1 MSVASVSTHHLN
13 VRSAEDVHELFRLLG
28 YDVYSPYAYEG
39 EELEQLELD
48 EVDEE
53 VVERAY
59 VVAERD
65 NHTVWLYEVSDLRQT
80 RLRGLAWNALQRGVA
95 LLVVTKDYRELV
107 LVDPRFVGHAIK
119 SNVRVNKLKVIG
131 GDATR
136 HDVDTLNAIHAH
148 GRTGQEIYDAQA
160 EAFNVE
166 RITKR
171 FYNEYRQHFERAL
184 EVIRQYNKG
193 VREFHDDDK
202 LHAFTQRLMGRLMF
216 LYFLQRKGWLGGRA
230 RFLTEQ
236 YKQTAKLHA
245 DEYQGDN
252 ETFYYY
258 REVLEPL
265 FFETM
270 NTKRPGNI
278 TRWSGIHIPYL
289 NGGLFDDARDPKGPI
304 VLPDSLFDPF
314 HASGLLA
321 FFNRYNFTIADDTPL
336 EQDVAVDPEMLGK
349 VFENMLEERERG
361 QTGSFYTP
369 RTIVAYMC
377 QEALAGYLEESA
389 EVPREKTRAQ
399 FDPDTEELFT
409 PEEAQR
415 VDKALETLTVL
426 DPAVGSGSF
435 LIGMMQEIIRLRSAS
450 AEARGID
457 VTPAMVAGWKE
468 AIIRDTL
475 YGVDI
480 KPEAIEIAQLRLW
493 LALVVNQT
501 IEQAKPLPNLDYKLM
516 AGDSLIET
524 IDGEPVL
531 GEAAERMIQSGEVG
545 PDGAWELVNPQ
556 MNMFKG
562 NEPPTYQ
569 SRMLL
574 SDQEKRV
581 HEERIKLSE
590 LRDRYFDAEPETRRR
605 LRAEIQA
612 QERNIVFAS
621 LAEKAE
627 KLQEQIDELG
637 RKSGL
642 PGGLTRT
649 EKQKLNE
656 AIEKLD
662 RVTRVQEQLR
672 KPDAPLPFFLYR
684 LHFSEVF
691 AQKGGFD
698 IVVANPP
705 YVRMEL
711 IKEQKFEFRATYPTV
726 YSGRADLYVYF
737 LAQGYRLLRT
747 GGQLAYITSNKYLRA
762 KYGQGVRQF
771 LNVSMQ
777 LKEIIDFGDLPVFD
791 AAAYPC
797 ILLAEKLPADGGRVR
812 AVLVRDVE
820 ALEKLRH
827 TVATRAVHIKQ
838 ERLGKEAWKIVD
850 VDLHR
855 VLQQMQDNVETLS
868 TYTDERVFRG
878 IVTGLNDAFIIDG
891 EMYRELVAADSCNV
905 ELIKPLIIGRD
916 VKRWEIDAPERY
928 ILFTYH
934 GVDIDRYPTVKA
946 HLREYKADLEK
957 RATSSSHEWYELQQ
971 PQMGIY
977 PEFDKPK
984 IVYPE
989 FGERPQFAYD
999 MFGRY
1004 INNKLFV
1011 IPTGDLFLLGV
1022 LNSQAVHAFLR
1033 TTASQIRGGYIEFRW
1048 MTLSR
1053 VPIPIVSESLRNR
1066 IADIAQRCLE
1076 TKDVATREHLEEEL
1090 NALVYQAYG
1099 LDQSD
1104 IQVIE
1109 QYLDA
1114 DL

>member
-1 MSVASVSTHHLN
+1 MSVASIGRQHLN
-13 VRSAEDVHELFRLLG
+13 VRSAEGVHEIFRLLG
-28 YDVYSPYAYEG
+28 YDVFEPYPYEG
-39 EELEQLELD
+39 EELEVLELD
-48 EVDEE
+48 QVDED

-59 VVAERD
+59 VIAERD
-65 NHTVWLYEVSDLRQT
+65 NYTVWLYEVSDLRQT
-80 RLRGLAWNALQRGVA
+80 RLRGLAWNALQRGTG

-119 SNVRVNKLKVIG
+119 SNVRVNKLKVVVS
-131 GDATR
+131 DPTR

-171 FYNEYRQHFERAL
+171 FYNEYREHFEHAL
-184 EVIRQYNKG
+184 EVIREYNKG

-216 LYFLQRKGWLGGRA
+216 LYFLQRKGWLGGQA

-236 YKQTAKLHA
+236 YQRMAKLHA
-245 DEYQGDN
+245 DEYTGDD

-270 NTKRPGNI
+270 NTRRPDNI
-278 TRWSGIHIPYL
+278 TRWSGVRIPYL
-289 NGGLFDDARDPKGPI
+289 NGGLFDESRDPKGPI

-314 HASGLLA
+314 HADGLLA

-369 RTIVAYMC
+369 RTVVAYMC

-389 EVPREKTRAQ
+389 DVPREKTRAQ
-399 FDPDTEELFT
+399 FDPDAEELFT
-409 PEEAQR
+409 PEEAER
-415 VDKALETLTVL
+415 VDRALGTLTVL

-435 LIGMMQEIIRLRSAS
+435 LVGMMQEVIRLRRAC
-450 AEARGID
+450 AEARGED
-457 VTPAMVAGWKE
+457 VTRAMVAEWKE

-493 LALVVNQT
+493 LALVVDQT

-531 GEAAERMIQSGEVG
+531 SEAAEKMIRSGEVG
-545 PDGAWELVNPQ
+545 PDGAWDLVNPQ
-556 MNMFKG
+556 MDMLKA
-562 NEPPTYQ
+562 NEAPTYQ

-581 HEERIKLSE
+581 HEERVKLSE
-590 LRDRYFDAEPETRRR
+590 LRDRYFDAEPGERKR

-627 KLQEQIDELG
+627 KLQAQIDELG
-637 RKSGL
+637 KKSGL

-649 EKQKLNE
+649 EKRKLND

-698 IVVANPP
+698 VVIANPP
-705 YVRMEL
+705 YVRGDLLGEEKVEL
-711 IKEQKFEFRATYPTV
+711 ATTYSEV
-726 YSGRADLYVYF
+726 YSGAADLYVYF
-737 LAQGYRLLRT
+737 IVRGYRLLRRD
-747 GGQLAYITSNKYLRA
+747 GLLVYITSNKYLRA
-762 KYGQGVRQF
+762 KYGRKLREF
-771 LNVSMQ
+771 VSDG
-777 LKEIIDFGDLPVFD
+777 LRLHAIIDFGDLPVFD

-797 ILLAEKLPADGGRVR
+797 IIIGSKADPDGNTLRALALKDASRLSSLLSAIGANA
-812 AVLVRDVE
+812 AVLPQRRFSARSWQITNAETYKV
-820 ALEKLRH
+820 LSQLQS
-827 TVATRAVHIKQ
+827 Q
-838 ERLGKEAWKIVD
+838 EWTLDKYVD
-850 VDLHR
+850 G
-855 VLQQMQDNVETLS
+855 EF
-868 TYTDERVFRG
+868 YRG
-878 IVTGLNDAFIIDG
+878 PETGLNDAFIID
-891 EMYRELVAADSCNV
+891 EPTFDSIMSDDPDSGDV
-905 ELIKPLIIGRD
+905 LHKILRGRD
-916 VKRWEIDAPERY
+916 VKRWHVEDPRLWIIYAPWD
-928 ILFTYH
+928 F
-934 GVDIDRYPTVKA
+934 DIEAYPA
-946 HLREYKADLEK
+946 I
-957 RATSSSHEWYELQQ
+957 
-971 PQMGIY
+971 G
-977 PEFDKPK
+977 
-984 IVYPE
+984 
-989 FGERPQFAYD
+989 
-999 MFGRY
+999 
-1004 INNKLFV
+1004 
-1011 IPTGDLFLLGV
+1011 
-1022 LNSQAVHAFLR
+1022 
-1033 TTASQIRGGYIEFRW
+1033 
-1048 MTLSR
+1048 
-1053 VPIPIVSESLRNR
+1053 
-1066 IADIAQRCLE
+1066 
-1076 TKDVATREHLEEEL
+1076 
-1090 NALVYQAYG
+1090 
-1099 LDQSD
+1099 
-1104 IQVIE
+1104 
-1109 QYLDA
+1109 
-1114 DL
+1114 